1 MLTRFPG
8 LRGKQSITSKKH
20 HSWLKEIAIE
30 TASLHE
36 DLKKQSKKIKTLE
49 KSNEELNS
57 KLVQLESSLNN
68 LDKSPA
74 NLRDQINEILF
85 EKENTNVGVLSYA
98 NIAVKNTIS
107 EAVVAKVSVQ
117 LDQRAKIER
126 NVVVI
131 GLLESENVNDERAQV
146 VNLLRVLQIDASKVE
161 RKVRF
166 LKKGDKPDPNKR
178 PTQLLIE
185 FKDAQTASLAVANG
199 KQLARSKEF
208 EKV

>member
-1 MLTRFPG
+1 M
-8 LRGKQSITSKKH
+8 
-20 HSWLKEIAIE
+20 
-30 TASLHE
+30 

-117 LDQRAKIER
+117 LDQLAKIER

-166 LKKGDKPDPNKR
+166 LKKGVKPDPNKR